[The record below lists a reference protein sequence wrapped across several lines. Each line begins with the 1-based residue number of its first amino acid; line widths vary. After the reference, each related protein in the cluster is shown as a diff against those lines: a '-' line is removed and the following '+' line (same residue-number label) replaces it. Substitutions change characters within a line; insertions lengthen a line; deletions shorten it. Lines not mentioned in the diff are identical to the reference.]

1 MSIDIDNIIDKI
13 IESLDFEEN
22 SYLGNKLGVDTD
34 FSCVLDDMY
43 PDRIA
48 EMEEELGEA
57 LHNLFEG
64 NLDKP
69 ITEHPDVQRLIG
81 QVAELQIKSHE
92 LQDENERLK
101 TQDAHVN
108 GLNKVMVNNAQKHLN
123 ENERLRSVIH
133 DVIIL
138 TEETSTKEFAE
149 QALKGNER

>member
-1 MSIDIDNIIDKI
+1 MCIDIDNIIDKI

-81 QVAELQIKSHE
+81 QVVELQAEIKGLKDLFKIVRARSMDYAHRTGEYHRDLSIIHE
-92 LQDENERLK
+92 SAVE
-101 TQDAHVN
+101 
-108 GLNKVMVNNAQKHLN
+108 
-123 ENERLRSVIH
+123 
-133 DVIIL
+133 
-138 TEETSTKEFAE
+138 
-149 QALKGNER
+149 ALKGNTND